1 VGTLVRAWRIRRELS
16 QLALGLKAGVSTRHL
31 SFVEC
36 GRAMPS
42 AELILRL
49 CESLQVPVPDRN
61 QLLLAAGFAP
71 HHPAT

>member
-1 VGTLVRAWRIRRELS
+1 MGTLVRAWRTRCELS

-42 AELILRL
+42 AELIVRL
-49 CESLQVPVPDRN
+49 CESLQVPFHERN
-61 QLLLAAGFAP
+61 QLLVAAGFTPRYPEA
-71 HHPAT
+71 